1 MVNYN
6 TALEALIRSER
17 YPALVFLFS
26 RRLVEE
32 NALAAASQFNLLNDD
47 AKDLVVKQ
55 TDEIL
60 SPSAVKLHASIK
72 KCLLTGIG
80 YHHAGLLP
88 SAKKLVEKLF
98 VQGLLPV
105 VFCTETFALGVN
117 YPARTVVI
125 GQVTKRDDEGFRA
138 LMNREILQMAGRAGR
153 RGQDRKGYVYI
164 CVDPSY
170 PEETL
175 TRPPKDPEPVRPVN
189 GRTPENVLRLISG
202 LGPDHGKLKMYI
214 TKSFAAYAAE
224 GIKEEARVR
233 WETTRQNVE
242 NVFRNEGCFDFE
254 HCLYLWNRNRLLRNI
269 ISGLKNDLNQMRR
282 TLKKERKKK
291 IPPHKINEKEQAITE
306 YFRSITEKETEL
318 QSLSWNTNCAK
329 GSPVHC
335 PVFTGLKKT
344 IEKLDFLQ
352 RHYEKLPGAEKA
364 SWDTFVQDVEN
375 LAAAGFLTPGW
386 TLTAKGML
394 ALNAGP
400 SGILLAEILDRIAKK
415 DSLGAVEPESLAG
428 LAAGCL
434 CENKEDSTT
443 VAGTA
448 RDALIYLQEH
458 GVEKLFSTDMQDAV
472 SDWAGGK
479 SIEKCARV
487 IDAGPGDFVIL
498 ARRTAESLRGL
509 VNCTVCPEQIRNLA
523 RKAYKSVWRGEITEV
538 F

>member
-1 MVNYN
+1 MVNYS
-6 TALEALIRSER
+6 TAIETLIRSGR

-32 NALAAASQFNLLNDD
+32 NAFAAASKFNLLDDD
-47 AKDLVVKQ
+47 AKGLVVKQ

-60 SPSAVKLHASIK
+60 SPSAVKLHASLK

-153 RGQDRKGYVYI
+153 RGQDRRGYVYI

-170 PEETL
+170 PEEAP
-175 TRPPKDPEPVRPVN
+175 TRPPKEPEPVRPIN
-189 GRTPENVLRLISG
+189 GRTPESVLRLISG
-202 LGPDHGKLKMYI
+202 LGPDHGRLKRYV

-224 GIKEEARVR
+224 GMKEEARVR
-233 WETTRQNVE
+233 WETARRDVE
-242 NVFRNEGCFDFE
+242 NAFRSEGCSDFE
-254 HCLYLWNRNRLLRNI
+254 HCLRLWNRHRSLRSA

-282 TLKKERKKK
+282 ALKKARKKK
-291 IPPHKINEKEQAITE
+291 SPGINEAEQAIAKCS
-306 YFRSITEKETEL
+306 RNIAEKETEL
-318 QSLSWNTNCAK
+318 ESLSRNTNCAK
-329 GSPVHC
+329 GGPVHC
-335 PVFTGLKKT
+335 PVFAGLKKT
-344 IEKLDFLQ
+344 IEKLDSLHK
-352 RHYEKLPGAEKA
+352 RYEKLPGAEKA
-364 SWDTFVQDVEN
+364 SWDSFIQDAEN

-386 TLTAKGML
+386 TLTAKGMS
-394 ALNAGP
+394 ALDAGP
-400 SGILLAEILDRIAKK
+400 SGILLAEILDRITKK
-415 DSLGAVEPESLAG
+415 DSLDAVEPESLAG

-434 CENKEDSTT
+434 CENEEDSTRT
-443 VAGTA
+443 AGIV
-448 RDALIYLQEH
+448 RDALVYLQEH
-458 GVEKLFSTDMQDAV
+458 GVEKLFSNDMQDAV
-472 SDWAGGK
+472 SDWACGE
-479 SIEKCARV
+479 SMEKCARV

-498 ARRTAESLRGL
+498 ARRAAESLRGL
-509 VNCTVCPEQIRNLA
+509 ANCAACPEQIRNLA
-523 RKAYKSVWRGEITEV
+523 RKAYKSVWRGEIAEV